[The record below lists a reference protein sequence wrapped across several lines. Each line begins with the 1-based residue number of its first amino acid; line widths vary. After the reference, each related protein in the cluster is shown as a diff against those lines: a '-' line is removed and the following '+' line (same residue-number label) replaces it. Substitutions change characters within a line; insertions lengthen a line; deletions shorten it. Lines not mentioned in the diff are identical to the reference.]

1 MVQSGLLFR
10 EWRNARSD
18 NKNDLFESFSEQAK
32 RALESMAAGLCLGGR
47 GIIRCASVARTIAD
61 LAERE
66 LVLPDDVAEALAYRN
81 RGGDSI

>member
-1 MVQSGLLFR
+1 
-10 EWRNARSD
+10 
-18 NKNDLFESFSEQAK
+18 
-32 RALESMAAGLCLGGR
+32 MAAGLCLGGR